1 MDTSIVNAMMLAEE
15 KTTLDKHVINLFTHK
30 SILALLMKYCVQEFS
45 SFTPKQIMEECIVG
59 EPAARK
65 IAVHR
70 DELDALG
77 APIFPV
83 ADLAEDMLDGNERI
97 QGINTVDKTQRE
109 GTTIYDI
116 IFQAKVPETGAMI
129 GLIINVE
136 IQNDEKLLYY
146 VVTRGLYYCAR
157 MLSAQ
162 KNRIFMHSDYQ
173 KIQKVYS
180 IWICPYA
187 KNGKNTIASYDVNE
201 HVHFGYVDV
210 PKEAYDKLETVVIT
224 MNTDGIKSESE
235 LIRYLS
241 LLLNREMPQE
251 ERVEALKNEYHIQV
265 DDALREDV
273 SKMCNY
279 SDAILRMGENKGLE
293 QGRIMEAVSI
303 YRDEMEMDDNSIIK
317 KIMKRFT
324 LQEQDARKYVIPQ
337 SNAKN

>member
-1 MDTSIVNAMMLAEE
+1 M
-15 KTTLDKHVINLFTHK
+15 
-30 SILALLMKYCVQEFS
+30 
-45 SFTPKQIMEECIVG
+45 
-59 EPAARK
+59 
-65 IAVHR
+65 
-70 DELDALG
+70 
-77 APIFPV
+77 PV
-83 ADLAEDMLDGNERI
+83 
-97 QGINTVDKTQRE
+97 
-109 GTTIYDI
+109 
-116 IFQAKVPETGAMI
+116 TGAMI

-187 KNGKNTIASYDVNE
+187 KNGKNTIASYDMKE
-201 HVHFGYVDV
+201 HVHFGDVDV

-224 MNTDGIKSESE
+224 MNADGIKSESE

-279 SDAILRMGENKGLE
+279 SDAILRMGDNKGLE